1 MTPRTLSF
9 SRLSGLGPLP
19 KLFEAEEGRPA
30 LQRLLA
36 SEDVRLDGLPPSTP
50 IPFPNLNEV
59 FNRATRLSG
68 DILFPLRVALS
79 MRPEDYGP
87 LVIYALGAAT
97 LEAGIKRLN
106 RFAALQSSA
115 SILVLR
121 DARGEAAWSLEYIRA
136 RGLRVD
142 RHALH
147 VLAPMIAFIRRYAG
161 ASAEPIQLELPSG
174 ADTGH
179 GAIGEALG
187 VPVRAAADVFRVVF
201 PSEWLNRQRPRAR
214 SEQILSYLDMMA
226 YYRGDVLP
234 RTMTDTVAA
243 LLAPVIGA
251 TELDLDAV
259 AGKLK
264 VSRRSLQQHLN
275 AEGTSFRDISLGVRI
290 RQAQR
295 LILASRE
302 PMAQVALAVGYSDQ
316 AHFTRAFKM
325 LTGSTPDEFR
335 RVSRDAARLP
345 EIDSLAS
352 QG

>member
-251 TELDLDAV
+251 DRAR
-259 AGKLK
+259 
-264 VSRRSLQQHLN
+264 SRRRRWK
-275 AEGTSFRDISLGVRI
+275 AEGQPPELAAAPQCRGNEFPRHQPRRADPAGAAPDSRQSRADGPGRLGGGLFRSGPFYPRLQDADRI
-290 RQAQR
+290 D
-295 LILASRE
+295 
-302 PMAQVALAVGYSDQ
+302 P
-316 AHFTRAFKM
+316 
-325 LTGSTPDEFR
+325 
-335 RVSRDAARLP
+335 
-345 EIDSLAS
+345 
-352 QG
+352 